1 MTAPETMNG
10 KKKVFEETFVSPFSR
25 RTQEEALGVLE
36 EIRKQHSEDSGW
48 HEIYGN
54 AKQLSNGKL
63 VAVRHH
69 AKYE

>member
-10 KKKVFEETFVSPFSR
+10 KQKVYEETFESPFEKD
-25 RTQEEALGVLE
+25 TEADALNVLDD
-36 EIRKQHSEDSGW
+36 IRKQHDEAHGW
-48 HEIYGN
+48 FEFAGY
-54 AKQLSNGKL
+54 AKQLPNRKW